1 MLKVLGR
8 LLILLLAATLVAG
21 VTYAVVQNV
30 QFSLPGGRGG
40 DDFGG
45 QIVPGGGNANGSS
58 APDPVERPRGGRGQM
73 LSDGEFR
80 GGELE
85 GGSVFGWAEVIK
97 SLGVIAFVTAGVV
110 LVQKTYARLCK
121 PKKPAAGAQP
131 GS

>member
-40 DDFGG
+40 DGFGG
-45 QIVPGGGNANGSS
+45 QIAPGGRNANGST
-58 APDPVERPRGGRGQM
+58 APDLAERPRGGRGQM

-85 GGSVFGWAEVIK
+85 GGSVFGWVEVIK

-110 LVQKTYARLCK
+110 LVQKKYARPRK

-131 GS
+131 GG